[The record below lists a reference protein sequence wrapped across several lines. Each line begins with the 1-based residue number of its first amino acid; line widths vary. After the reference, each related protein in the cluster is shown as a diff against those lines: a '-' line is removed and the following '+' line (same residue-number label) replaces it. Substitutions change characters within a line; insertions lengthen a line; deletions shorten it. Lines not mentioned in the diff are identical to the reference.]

1 MGDKR
6 FVSHSIQTFPAQ
18 LCTPHPHPSKNQH
31 IMDRTT
37 NNYPPPY
44 SVTPG
49 APPPAGFVA
58 EPQPTGYPQQQPPP
72 PSFLHGNPQGYPAQG
87 QFAYQQQPG
96 TTVVQVTP
104 VPPSAVVIIGGCPS
118 CRVTHKRPQQGLGLD
133 CL

>member
-58 EPQPTGYPQQQPPP
+58 EPQPTGYPP
-72 PSFLHGNPQGYPAQG
+72 QG

-118 CRVTHKRPQQGLGLD
+118 CRVGVVDSSFTACGILCAIFLFT
-133 CL
+133 